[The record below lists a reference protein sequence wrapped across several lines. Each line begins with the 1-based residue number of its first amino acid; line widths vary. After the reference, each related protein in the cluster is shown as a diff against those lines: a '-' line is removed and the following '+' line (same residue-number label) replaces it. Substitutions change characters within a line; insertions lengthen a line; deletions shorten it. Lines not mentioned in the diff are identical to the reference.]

1 MADLQKRTDN
11 SDVDDD
17 ERLIELLDRYV
28 DTLHEANYASRS
40 ELLSHHAE
48 LGEFLGCLDALD
60 SLAIPQQPGFS
71 RQSGISNTLTLAE
84 LPLSEQPAGSREHS
98 GSPKNAGDGKAPF
111 ELTED
116 GASQEFGKY
125 RLEAEI
131 GRGGM
136 GVVYRARQ
144 TDLDRVVA
152 VKMILS
158 SRLASGD
165 DVQRFYAEAKAA
177 ATVKHPNIV
186 GIHEVGQVHG
196 QHYFAMDYVAG
207 QSLAQL
213 LRGGS
218 MASDKAAEC
227 VLLVARAV
235 HFLHE
240 HNIVHRDLKPSNI
253 LVDEDGTPYVTDFGL
268 AKVFSGDSAHTQTGT
283 IVGTPSYMSP
293 EQAAGR
299 SADVSPQSD
308 VYSLGAILYELLCGR
323 PPYREKTPLDTLVQ
337 VLEGEP
343 TIITLVNPAV
353 SRELELICLRCL
365 EKAPKDRYASA
376 AELAD
381 DLERHLRREPIE
393 AQPPGV
399 FHAVRRWVRREPALV
414 SRLAGLGVATVIV
427 QAAYL
432 YNRSINELGY
442 HLQIMS
448 ILGAWAVVSFLFQRL
463 LHRENWVDT
472 ARFAWAAAD
481 AALLT
486 LLLSTICRHAP
497 QGPIPYAPLGPLL
510 IGYPL
515 LVAASGM
522 FFRVRLVW
530 FMTAACLISY
540 AVLLICHP
548 DQRNPPHYPMIF
560 GAVLGVLGVIVAYQ
574 VYRVRVLSRYFD
586 RQQMP

>member
-1 MADLQKRTDN
+1 MSDLQERADDPSDDN
-11 SDVDDD
+11 D

-28 DTLHEANYASRS
+28 DTLHDANDASRS

-48 LGEFLGCLDALD
+48 LADFLGCLDALD
-60 SLAIPQQPGFS
+60 SLAISQKPGFS
-71 RQSGISNTLTLAE
+71 KKPDFSNDVPLPE
-84 LPLSEQPAGSREHS
+84 LPLSQQPTLIEPS
-98 GSPKNAGDGKAPF
+98 GRPPPTGDGTPHAVLP
-111 ELTED
+111 
-116 GASQEFGKY
+116 GGGVVQEFGKY

-158 SRLASGD
+158 SRLASRD
-165 DVQRFYAEAKAA
+165 EVQRFYAEAKAA
-177 ATVKHPNIV
+177 AAVKHPNIV

-213 LRGGS
+213 LRGGP

-227 VLLVARAV
+227 VVLVARAV

-253 LVDEDGTPYVTDFGL
+253 LIDEDGIPYVTDFGL

-299 SADVSPQSD
+299 SADISPQSD

-323 PPYREKTPLDTLVQ
+323 PPFRERTPLDTLVQ

-343 TIITLVNPAV
+343 TIITRVNPLV
-353 SRELELICLRCL
+353 PRELELICLRCL
-365 EKAPKDRYASA
+365 EKDPRNRYASA

-381 DLERHLRREPIE
+381 DLERHLRREPIQ

-414 SRLAGLGVATVIV
+414 SRLAGLGVAAVIV

-432 YNRSINELGY
+432 YSRALNDVGY

-448 ILGAWAVVSFLFQRL
+448 ILGAWAVASFLFQRL
-463 LHRENWVDT
+463 LHREPWADT

-486 LLLSTICRHAP
+486 LLLSTTCRHAP
-497 QGPIPYAPLGPLL
+497 QGPVPYAPLGPLL

-530 FMTAACLISY
+530 FMTAACLLSY
-540 AVLLICHP
+540 AVLLIFHP
-548 DQRNPPHYPMIF
+548 EQREPPHYPIIF
-560 GAVLGVLGVIVAYQ
+560 CAVLGVLGVIVAYQ

-586 RQQMP
+586 RQQLP

>member
-1 MADLQKRTDN
+1 MADLQERTPDE
-11 SDVDDD
+11 SDD
-17 ERLIELLDRYV
+17 ERLIELLDDYV
-28 DTLHEANYASRS
+28 DSMHDVDDASRS
-40 ELLSHHAE
+40 EMLSHHAE
-48 LGEFLGCLDALD
+48 LAKFLGCLDALD
-60 SLAIPQQPGFS
+60 SLAIPQNPGFS
-71 RQSGISNTLTLAE
+71 KGSGFSNTEPLVD
-84 LPLSEQPAGSREHS
+84 LPLSEQPTIVEQSGNQPHTVDERSSRDSPAG
-98 GSPKNAGDGKAPF
+98 GFP
-111 ELTED
+111 
-116 GASQEFGKY
+116 QEFGKY
-125 RLEAEI
+125 RLEAEV

-158 SRLASGD
+158 SRLASRD
-165 DVQRFYAEAKAA
+165 DVRRFYAEAKAA
-177 ATVKHPNIV
+177 AAVKHPNIV

-196 QHYFAMDYVAG
+196 QHYFAMDYVDG

-213 LRGGS
+213 RRCSPLPC
-218 MASDKAAEC
+218 DKAAEC
-227 VLLVARAV
+227 VALIAKAV

-253 LVDEDGTPYVTDFGL
+253 LIDEDGTPYVTDFGL

-299 SADVSPQSD
+299 SADISPKSD

-343 TIITLVNPAV
+343 TILTRVNPAV
-353 SRELELICLRCL
+353 PRELELICLRCL
-365 EKAPKDRYASA
+365 EKDPKDRYLSA

-381 DLERHLRREPIE
+381 DLERYLRNEPIE

-414 SRLAGLGVATVIV
+414 SHVAALGAAAVIV

-432 YNRSINELGY
+432 YDRTLNKFGY
-442 HLQIMS
+442 HLQVMS
-448 ILGAWAVVSFLFQRL
+448 ILGTWAIVSFLFQRL
-463 LHRENWVDT
+463 MHREAWADV

-481 AALLT
+481 AAALT
-486 LLLSTICRHAP
+486 LLLSTICSHAP
-497 QGPIPYAPLGPLL
+497 QDPLSLGPLL

-530 FMTAACLISY
+530 FMTTACLISY
-540 AVLLICHP
+540 AVLLIFHEE
-548 DQRNPPHYPMIF
+548 QRNPPHYPMIF
-560 GAVLGVLGVIVAYQ
+560 AAVLGVLGVIVAYQ

-586 RQQMP
+586 RQQLP

>member
-1 MADLQKRTDN
+1 MAESQKRTPDESDDN
-11 SDVDDD
+11 D
-17 ERLIELLDRYV
+17 ERLIELLDGYV

-48 LGEFLGCLDALD
+48 LADFLGCLDALD
-60 SLAIPQQPGFS
+60 SLAIPQNPGFS
-71 RQSGISNTLTLAE
+71 KESNFSDTVPMME
-84 LPLSEQPAGSREHS
+84 LPLSDQPTIVEQSGEFPRSADETSPAGEI
-98 GSPKNAGDGKAPF
+98 
-111 ELTED
+111 
-116 GASQEFGKY
+116 SQEFGKY
-125 RLEAEI
+125 RLEAEV

-158 SRLASGD
+158 SRLASRD
-165 DVQRFYAEAKAA
+165 DVQRFYAEAKATA
-177 ATVKHPNIV
+177 AVKHPNIV

-196 QHYFAMDYVAG
+196 QHYFAMDFVAG

-213 LRGGS
+213 LRSGP

-227 VLLVARAV
+227 VALVAQAV

-253 LVDEDGTPYVTDFGL
+253 LVDEDERPFVTDFGL

-299 SADVSPQSD
+299 SADVSARSD

-343 TIITLVNPAV
+343 TILTRVNPAV
-353 SRELELICLRCL
+353 PRELELICLRCL
-365 EKAPKDRYASA
+365 EKDPKDRYLSA

-381 DLERHLRREPIE
+381 DLERYLRSEPIE

-414 SRLAGLGVATVIV
+414 SHTAALGVAAVIV

-432 YNRSINELGY
+432 YDRTLNDFGY
-442 HLQIMS
+442 HLQVMS
-448 ILGAWAVVSFLFQRL
+448 ILGTWAIGSFLFQRL
-463 LHRENWVDT
+463 MHREAWADV

-486 LLLSTICRHAP
+486 LLLSTICSHTP
-497 QGPIPYAPLGPLL
+497 QGPVPFAPLGPLL

-540 AVLLICHP
+540 AVLLIFHP
-548 DQRNPPHYPMIF
+548 EQRNPPHYPMIF
-560 GAVLGVLGVIVAYQ
+560 CAVLGVLGVIVAYQ
-574 VYRVRVLSRYFD
+574 VYRVRVLSRFFD
-586 RQQMP
+586 RQQLP

>member
-1 MADLQKRTDN
+1 MSDLQERADDPSDDN
-11 SDVDDD
+11 D

-28 DTLHEANYASRS
+28 DTLHDANDASRS

-48 LGEFLGCLDALD
+48 LADFLGCLNALD
-60 SLAIPQQPGFS
+60 SLAISQKPGFS
-71 RQSGISNTLTLAE
+71 KKPDFSNDVPLPE
-84 LPLSEQPAGSREHS
+84 LPLSQQPTLIEPS
-98 GSPKNAGDGKAPF
+98 GRPPPTGDGTPHAVLP
-111 ELTED
+111 
-116 GASQEFGKY
+116 GGGVVQEFGKY

-158 SRLASGD
+158 SRLASRD
-165 DVQRFYAEAKAA
+165 EVQRFYAEAKAA
-177 ATVKHPNIV
+177 AAVRHPNIV

-213 LRGGS
+213 LRGGP

-227 VLLVARAV
+227 VVLVARAV

-253 LVDEDGTPYVTDFGL
+253 LVDEDGIPYVTDFGL

-299 SADVSPQSD
+299 SADISPQSD

-323 PPYREKTPLDTLVQ
+323 PPFRERTPLDTLVQ

-343 TIITLVNPAV
+343 TIITRVNPLV
-353 SRELELICLRCL
+353 PRELELICLRCL
-365 EKAPKDRYASA
+365 EKDPRNRYASA

-381 DLERHLRREPIE
+381 DLERHLRREPIQ

-414 SRLAGLGVATVIV
+414 FGRENHGLDRTELALCDLTVQVPTSPEHPVLNLSHAVGILLYELFTRGVFQRPCRRAGSSSSRRRRRCRRRTSILSYPSYASMAQSTPIKGFILSGRQQGREAS
-427 QAAYL
+427 QAAAS
-432 YNRSINELGY
+432 RS
-442 HLQIMS
+442 
-448 ILGAWAVVSFLFQRL
+448 R
-463 LHRENWVDT
+463 
-472 ARFAWAAAD
+472 AAA
-481 AALLT
+481 
-486 LLLSTICRHAP
+486 RPAP
-497 QGPIPYAPLGPLL
+497 
-510 IGYPL
+510 
-515 LVAASGM
+515 VAAGRAGRSPQWRGQAGKGHS
-522 FFRVRLVW
+522 RHSA
-530 FMTAACLISY
+530 TPPAA
-540 AVLLICHP
+540 P
-548 DQRNPPHYPMIF
+548 RPP
-560 GAVLGVLGVIVAYQ
+560 A
-574 VYRVRVLSRYFD
+574 
-586 RQQMP
+586 